1 MKPRPWTPSD
11 DAILRE
17 HYGQMRLDALSILLD
32 RTECA
37 IKTRAQRLGLG
48 QRQFWTQEE
57 DARFIAEYPH
67 STDTADLARRMG
79 RTEKALY
86 GRAKTLG
93 LHKTQAALDA
103 IQARTNKVLEQA
115 GICARFQKG
124 NAPWNQG
131 LAWENHPE
139 ACRATQFKPGQR
151 PHTWRPIGT
160 ERINRDGYRE
170 RKITD
175 DGHPKDHYE
184 AVHRLIWI
192 EAHGPIP
199 AGHVV
204 GFRNG
209 DKTDIR
215 LDNLELIS
223 RAELADRNHFK
234 RYPAELRR
242 LIGQKAW
249 LTRTIRNR
257 TKDLEETCAT
267 E

>member
-1 MKPRPWTPSD
+1 MNPRPWTP
-11 DAILRE
+11 AAEATLRE

-48 QRQFWTQEE
+48 QRQFWTPEE

-67 STDTADLARRMG
+67 NTDTADLARRMG

-103 IQARTNKVLEQA
+103 IQARTNRVLEQA
-115 GICARFQKG
+115 GIHARFQKG
-124 NAPWNQG
+124 QTPWNQG
-131 LAWENHPE
+131 ITWEDHPE

-151 PHTWRPIGT
+151 PHTWKPIGT
-160 ERINRDGYRE
+160 ERINRDGYLE

-175 DGHPKDHYE
+175 DGPTHHHYE

-192 EAHGPIP
+192 EANGPIP
-199 AGHVV
+199 DKHVV
-204 GFRNG
+204 VFRNG
-209 DKTDIR
+209 DKTDLR

-223 RAELADRNHFK
+223 RAELADRNHHK
-234 RYPAELRR
+234 RYPPELRR
-242 LIGQKAW
+242 AIAQKAW
-249 LTRTIRNR
+249 LTRTINQR
-257 TKDLEETCAT
+257 KKHLEETCAT

>member
-1 MKPRPWTPSD
+1 MKPRPWIPADETT
-11 DAILRE
+11 LRE

-37 IKTRAQRLGLG
+37 LKTRAHLLGLG
-48 QRQFWTQEE
+48 QRHFWTPEE
-57 DARFIAEYPH
+57 DARLMAEYPH
-67 STDTADLARRMG
+67 STDTAGLAMSFG
-79 RTEKALY
+79 RSEHSVYNRVHK
-86 GRAKTLG
+86 LG

-103 IQARTNKVLEQA
+103 IQARTNRVLEQA
-115 GICARFQKG
+115 GIHARFKKG

-151 PHTWRPIGT
+151 PHSWRPIGT
-160 ERINRDGYRE
+160 ERISRDGYRE

-184 AVHRLIWI
+184 AVHRLVWI

-204 GFRNG
+204 VFKNG

-215 LDNLELIS
+215 LENLELIS
-223 RAELADRNHFK
+223 RAELAERNHYK
-234 RYPAELRR
+234 RYPPELRR
-242 LIGQKAW
+242 LIDQKAW